1 MKKVIAFICSVIICF
16 SGLAYY
22 KYNLEREIQNKYY
35 DKFSENVSD
44 DKFKSAILQK
54 TGAERG
60 DNLMMFGSSEFEQS
74 LGYSTHPFIFFKD
87 KRAGFQIN
95 LNGKAGYKCLV
106 HAADFGALGD
116 SLKGK
121 KVVFVLS
128 PQWFTAGGID
138 EKTFEAKSS
147 ELQVQGFLFNNSIK
161 DSEKEVLASKVL
173 SISKKNPNKDF
184 QSMRNLCT
192 LYSKEDVI
200 SISKRYLLYPYY
212 WMKYQLLSI
221 KDDISADKMLDANE
235 KTVKYITPQN
245 QNINWE
251 NELKIATNV
260 AEKASNNN
268 TYGMENKTYT
278 NSFGKNLEKSKNS
291 AVKSS
296 YKVSPEYDDFKLLL
310 QVCKD
315 EGIQPLILNIPVNGY
330 WYDFTGFSK
339 EDRKVYYEE
348 INTIVKD
355 YGFQVAD
362 FSEDEYDKYFLKDPS
377 HLGWKGWTYVDEA
390 IDKYYNENQK

>member
-16 SGLAYY
+16 SALAYY

-35 DKFSENVSD
+35 DKFSENLSD

-74 LGYSTHPFIFFKD
+74 LGYGPHPFIFFNN
-87 KRAGFQIN
+87 KRTGFQVN
-95 LNGKAGYKCLV
+95 LNGKAGYKSLV

-138 EKTFEAKSS
+138 EKTFEANSS
-147 ELQVQGFLFNNSIK
+147 ELQVEGFLFNHSIE
-161 DSEKEVLASKVL
+161 DSEKMVLANRVL

-184 QSMRNLCT
+184 QAMRNLCT
-192 LYSKEDVI
+192 LYSKDDVI
-200 SISKRYLLYPYY
+200 SLSKRYLLYPYY
-212 WMKYQLLSI
+212 WMEYQLLSL
-221 KDDISADKMLDANE
+221 KDDINAEKMLDAKE

-245 QNINWE
+245 QNINWK
-251 NELKIATNV
+251 NELKIASDA
-260 AEKASNNN
+260 AEKSSNNN
-268 TYGMENKTYT
+268 PYGIENKTYT
-278 NSFGKNLEKSKNS
+278 NSFGKNLKKSKNS
-291 AVKSS
+291 AVKTS

-339 EDRKVYYEE
+339 EDRKAYYEE
-348 INTIVKD
+348 INGIVKD

-390 IDKYYNENQK
+390 INKYYNEN